1 MNILIAEP
9 LAAAGI
15 QQLQAQPGWNVIV
28 SNPKEYAQHLPEA
41 DALLV
46 RSAVKVTKDVLAKAP
61 RLRVIGRAGV
71 GVDNVDLDA
80 ATAAGVLVMN
90 TPGGNA
96 VSVAEHTLALML
108 AMARS
113 IPQANASTKSGKWEK
128 KKFLGNELR
137 GKTLGVVGLG
147 SIGREVVRRA
157 RPFEMRIIA
166 SDPYVNSQ
174 TAADLGLELMDLDG
188 LYAQADYVTLHVA
201 LTQETTGMLNDAAFA
216 KMKKGVRIVN
226 CARGELIDAE
236 ALRKA
241 LTSGQVGGAALDV
254 FQIEPPAAGEPLLAI
269 DTLIATPHIGGSTEE
284 AQEIVGVRIAEQLVD
299 YLQNGVALNSVNMP
313 AMSQEQYRAV
323 RPYVE
328 LAERLG
334 SFAAHVTRGNP
345 RSARLVYS
353 GKIGDQNTAIIRN
366 SGVAGVLSRSLTHRA
381 NVVNAMQIAADR
393 GVSVG
398 EQREQRANHMDTVRV
413 ELETD
418 SATTKVEGAVVLGKP
433 RLIQVDGIY
442 CEAHLEGH
450 LTYLRN
456 QDVPGVIGFVGGVL
470 GSHGINIANFSLGR
484 NNEQAKSGQPVEAV
498 AVVETDQPVPES
510 VLQELLQNKA
520 ITLARTVEFGRHASS
535 ASSR

>member
-9 LAAAGI
+9 LAAAGV
-15 QQLQAQPGWNVIV
+15 QQLQAQAGWNIIV
-28 SNPKEYAQHLPEA
+28 SNPKEYAQHLATA

-46 RSAVKVTKDVLAKAP
+46 RSAVKVTAEVLAKAP

-113 IPQANASTKSGKWEK
+113 IPQASASTKSGKWEK

-157 RPFEMRIIA
+157 RPFEMRMIA

-174 TAADLGLELMDLDG
+174 TATDLGLELVSLDA

-201 LTQETTGMLNDAAFA
+201 LTSETMGMLNEAAFA

-226 CARGELIDAE
+226 CARGELIDAD
-236 ALRKA
+236 A
-241 LTSGQVGGAALDV
+241 LTKGLQSGHIGGAALDV
-254 FQIEPPAAGEPLLAI
+254 FQVEPPAAGEPLLAM
-269 DTLIATPHIGGSTEE
+269 DNLIATPHIGGATEE
-284 AQEIVGVRIAEQLVD
+284 AQEIVGVRIAEQLVE
-299 YLQNGVALNSVNMP
+299 YLQNGVALNAVNMP
-313 AMSQEQYRAV
+313 AMSPEQYRAV
-323 RPYVE
+323 GPYIE

-334 SFAAHVTRGNP
+334 AFAAHIAPGNP
-345 RSARLVYS
+345 RGVRIVYS
-353 GKIGDQNTAIIRN
+353 GNIGDQNTTIIRN
-366 SGVAGVLSRSLTHRA
+366 AGAAGVLSRSLAHKA

-393 GVSVG
+393 GLSVG
-398 EQREQRANHMDTVRV
+398 EHREQRTSHMDTVCV
-413 ELETD
+413 ELQTD
-418 SATTKVEGAVVLGKP
+418 LGITSVEGAVVLDKP
-433 RLIQVDGIY
+433 RLIRVDGIY
-442 CEAHLEGH
+442 CESQLEGH
-450 LTYLRN
+450 LVYLRN
-456 QDVPGVIGFVGGVL
+456 EDVPGVIGYIGSVMGNHGV
-470 GSHGINIANFSLGR
+470 NIATFSLGR
-484 NNEQAKSGQPVEAV
+484 NNAHPVEAV
-498 AVVETDQPVPES
+498 SVIETDQPVAEA
-510 VLQELLQNKA
+510 VLSELLSNTAVK
-520 ITLARTVEFGRHASS
+520 LAKVVDFGAKSTAMS
-535 ASSR
+535 AEPRP